1 VWHAVQRA
9 VAGGARLFEEKSLL
23 VQVALAGF
31 VVIRRLASW

>member
-1 VWHAVQRA
+1 
-9 VAGGARLFEEKSLL
+9 LFEEKSLL